1 MTEMTGWDPWRELE
15 DMHNRL
21 STYFGNRPA
30 RRGEGSETMKA
41 TDWIPAVDI
50 AEDEKAY
57 IIKAE
62 LPEVAKEDVKV
73 TMERGVLTISG
84 ERKLEKEEKG
94 KKFHRIERAYGH
106 FARSFN
112 LPEDVDVANIT
123 ATQKNGVLTVV
134 VPKAPQSTPRQIDVK
149 VS

>member
-1 MTEMTGWDPWRELE
+1 
-15 DMHNRL
+15 
-21 STYFGNRPA
+21 
-30 RRGEGSETMKA
+30 MKA

-62 LPEVAKEDVKV
+62 LPEVAKEDVKA

-112 LPEDVDVANIT
+112 LPEDGDVANIT

>member
-1 MTEMTGWDPWRELE
+1 MTRWDPWRELE

-30 RRGEGSETMKA
+30 RRGEDSETMKA